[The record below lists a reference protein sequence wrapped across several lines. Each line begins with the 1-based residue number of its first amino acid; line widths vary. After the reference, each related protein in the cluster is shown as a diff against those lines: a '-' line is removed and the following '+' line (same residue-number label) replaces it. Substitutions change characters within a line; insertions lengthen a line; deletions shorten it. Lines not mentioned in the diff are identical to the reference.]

1 MPPYSITLLI
11 VKTKRA
17 ALASLSISHY
27 LSRRGVWPAH
37 TSAGLDM
44 QTLMAIHQL
53 LHKPHNYN
61 PRDKI
66 LYFYTQN
73 TDHIYKIIP
82 YNKKTW
88 SQGILITLLVES
100 ST

>member
-1 MPPYSITLLI
+1 MPPHSITLLI

-61 PRDKI
+61 
-66 LYFYTQN
+66 
-73 TDHIYKIIP
+73 TDHIHKIILH
-82 YNKKTW
+82 KKKPW
-88 SQGILITLLVES
+88 LKGILVRLLVES
-100 ST
+100 SPEARVWLAT